1 MLDATD
7 MIRRP
12 VTAVLAT
19 VLVALIPLTAQAQT
33 VPTDGLQLWLRADAV
48 EAADDAK
55 VTTWTDRGPQGR
67 ALSQMDV
74 DRRPTYVADAINGQ
88 PLLKFDDNDGF
99 NASSLLTAGSD
110 YTIMRVTR
118 QEDRGY
124 VNVTEGTLGDDEAGS
139 TLQRFLQGQVAEVL
153 VYDRRLSKTE
163 KTTVSEAL
171 GQRYNLGP
179 GATVAR
185 SDNATDAEQ
194 EGVRVH
200 GAWTITVRNPDGSL
214 DTRRTSENSFENPQ
228 ALSNFLARSR
238 TVGYWRVEAES
249 GTNSENPCE
258 ETSDGTPRKCRIT
271 EVSNP
276 NFNWVFPGLDISA
289 PDSGDNANSVVAN
302 GSFTSQ
308 RDGQV
313 EFVSTSVGDCD
324 PSTAPSNCNI
334 PTSSVFTSKQFSS
347 PVSVTSGQQVNVS
360 VVISFQ

>member
-1 MLDATD
+1 MLNVTD
-7 MIRRP
+7 MIRRT
-12 VTAVLAT
+12 VTAVLT
-19 VLVALIPLTAQAQT
+19 TFLVALVPLVAQAQS

-48 EAADDAK
+48 EATDDAK
-55 VTTWTDRGPQGR
+55 VTMWTDRGPQGR
-67 ALSQMDV
+67 ALSQRDA

-99 NASSLLTAGSD
+99 NVPSLLTAGSG
-110 YTIMRVTR
+110 YTILRVTR

-124 VNVTEGTLGDDEAGS
+124 VSVTEGTLGKKEAGS
-139 TLQRFLQGQVAEVL
+139 TVQRFLQGRVAELL
-153 VYDRRLSKTE
+153 VYDRRLSEAE
-163 KTTVSEAL
+163 KNAVSEAI

-228 ALSNFLARSR
+228 ALSNFLARDR
-238 TVGYWRVEAES
+238 TVGYWWIEAES
-249 GTNSENPCE
+249 GSNSENPCE
-258 ETSDGTPRKCRIT
+258 TSDGTPSKCRIT
-271 EVSNP
+271 EASSTNA
-276 NFNWVFPGLDISA
+276 NWIFPGLDVSA
-289 PDSGDNANSVVAN
+289 PDSGDNANSVVVQ
-302 GSFTSQ
+302 GSFTAQ

-313 EFVSTSVGDCD
+313 AFVSTFVGDCD
-324 PSTAPSNCNI
+324 PSTAPSSCNN
-334 PTSSVFTSKQFSS
+334 TSASPFTSKFFNS